1 MDASTNQQQP
11 EQRAGGMA
19 PTRGFQSSRPFQF
32 QPLSINTSGE
42 AKSTSMHSASSSI
55 SSCASSAADS
65 TFSSLPTSP
74 TSPTTAQLSP
84 PASSLGSS
92 TTHPSTST
100 THIHK
105 APDGSLLMNRDYQSP
120 SSPPGEGFLDPR
132 ATTTTTRGSSSSGL
146 VRGSRASTTGSVQV
160 ARLHMN
166 MQVSGGAELNMHVRG
181 NVDMIVIQPPA
192 RQHRGTR
199 R

>member
-1 MDASTNQQQP
+1 
-11 EQRAGGMA
+11 MA

-32 QPLSINTSGE
+32 QPQPLSINTSGE
-42 AKSTSMHSASSSI
+42 AKSSMHSASSST
-55 SSCASSAADS
+55 SSSTSSAAES

-74 TSPTTAQLSP
+74 TSPTTALLSP
-84 PASSLGSS
+84 PASSLGSTAA
-92 TTHPSTST
+92 TTT

-105 APDGSLLMNRDYQSP
+105 APDGSLLVNRDYQSP
-120 SSPPGEGFLDPR
+120 CSPVGEGFLDPR
-132 ATTTTTRGSSSSGL
+132 ATTRGSSSVG
-146 VRGSRASTTGSVQV
+146 RGSRAIGGVQG

-181 NVDMIVIQPPA
+181 NVDMIVINPA
-192 RQHRGTR
+192 AQHRGAR